1 MASKLSSRQRPRWR
15 TVPMSSPATRRGAR
29 ASDGTRVVS
38 SNGTTIPR
46 RSGAPASNAP
56 GSRTVEASRAPSRR
70 EDDPMREEL
79 AAIDDDLRVL
89 AVHVEM
95 LRSQLDALR
104 VATESTRDHD
114 PGGAARG

>member
-1 MASKLSSRQRPRWR
+1 
-15 TVPMSSPATRRGAR
+15 
-29 ASDGTRVVS
+29 
-38 SNGTTIPR
+38 
-46 RSGAPASNAP
+46 
-56 GSRTVEASRAPSRR
+56 
-70 EDDPMREEL
+70 MREEL

-114 PGGAARG
+114 PGGAAPG

>member
-1 MASKLSSRQRPRWR
+1 
-15 TVPMSSPATRRGAR
+15 
-29 ASDGTRVVS
+29 
-38 SNGTTIPR
+38 
-46 RSGAPASNAP
+46 
-56 GSRTVEASRAPSRR
+56 
-70 EDDPMREEL
+70 MREEL